1 MAGDKIEATFT
12 INHDMQRLLERAAE
26 KYELPDASK
35 ALRVILDFIAY
46 EADMDRVF
54 TKIRC
59 KRCSSRF

>member
-1 MAGDKIEATFT
+1 MAGDKIEATFS
-12 INHDMQRLLERAAE
+12 INPDMQRMLERAAE

-35 ALRVILDFIAY
+35 ALRVILDYVTY
-46 EADMDRVF
+46 EADLNHIF